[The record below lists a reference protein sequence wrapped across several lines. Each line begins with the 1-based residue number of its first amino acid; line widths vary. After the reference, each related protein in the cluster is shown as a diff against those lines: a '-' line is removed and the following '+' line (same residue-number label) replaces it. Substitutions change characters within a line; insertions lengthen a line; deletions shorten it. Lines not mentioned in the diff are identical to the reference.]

1 MQSINLLAIDLAKQ
15 VFQLHG
21 VDETGRCVLKKQL
34 RRTELVEFM
43 AKLPICVVA
52 MEACGGS
59 FFWARKF
66 RDFGHEVRLI
76 SPQFVKPF
84 VRSNKNDRADAE
96 GIATAARQ
104 PGIPLVPIKEI
115 WQQEIQA
122 VHRARELVV
131 HNKVALQNA
140 ILGLLYEFG
149 ILLPRGKGTAKVL
162 ALLGE
167 VLAPERTDLTTLA
180 KETFTRLRDELQ
192 TMHRLVLD
200 YDLALERI
208 AKSREDCQRISA
220 VEGIGVMTAT
230 AVVAHLNPRV
240 FKNGRHYAASLG
252 LVPRQHSSGGKEV
265 LLGIS
270 KRGDGYLRSLFIHGA
285 RAAIRYAPKRNTR
298 RSRWVL
304 EKVKTR
310 GMNKACVALA
320 NRNARV
326 LWALLARGEEYRP
339 AI

>member
-1 MQSINLLAIDLAKQ
+1 
-15 VFQLHG
+15 
-21 VDETGRCVLKKQL
+21 
-34 RRTELVEFM
+34 
-43 AKLPICVVA
+43 
-52 MEACGGS
+52 
-59 FFWARKF
+59 
-66 RDFGHEVRLI
+66 
-76 SPQFVKPF
+76 VKPF
-84 VRSNKNDRADAE
+84 VRFNKNDRADAE

>member
-1 MQSINLLAIDLAKQ
+1 
-15 VFQLHG
+15 
-21 VDETGRCVLKKQL
+21 
-34 RRTELVEFM
+34 
-43 AKLPICVVA
+43 